1 MDKETLFKEIQQQ
14 EVMLWAGSG
23 LSHYAGY
30 PLGRGVVARLY
41 GALSTSQRQQMVEE
55 FAPQSPLDVPLPKFA
70 ELFLTLQNE
79 NRYLLNRVMLEIF
92 KAAPTS
98 TVVHQKLASVS
109 FIEHIITTNYESLFE
124 QTFHPL
130 NVVYDSQMLPLG
142 NRRHPTLYKVH
153 GHIEDPNSMI
163 VAERDYQRFFEKAD
177 QLLWRHLESLM
188 ATRTLLFI
196 GYAVEDPNVLDV
208 FLRVRESLGP
218 NMRPAYVVAPSITPA
233 RLTALQ
239 RKGIYYI
246 EATAE
251 QFVDEL
257 LADIKKNSFSALKKG
272 LISPE
277 TTGRHLTKLGLTY
290 DFRTTENGTE
300 CLTLKRK
307 DGGTTGRLKFKLPSE
322 AEFMHSLAN
331 LGGGESVAAIEVTAD
346 QLKDLSLQVEGF
358 ELPIPDEA
366 GSLWFARRPVWQKRV
381 TLRFSGGLELPNV
394 TVKIY
399 PMKNQ
404 AIQIVGV
411 DKLSRVIIAFIPPP
425 EGVYNFSYDL
435 SYSKRRPG
443 FESVG
448 TGLAIARTMCTIGG
462 GEAVEVLENYEVIG
476 SFPRQ
481 PSSVLAEMGQN
492 LQLIMQALARI
503 ERGFGLKF
511 QHFSLEDQNLDEI
524 YQLDELLS
532 QEAREYT
539 WTGSLQA
546 QLDEQNEVVKHIIS
560 HQGEGY
566 ELVSTQEA
574 VPETFH
580 ILGWELQ
587 LHYLELI
594 RTSEPLTVA
603 KGNGLFEITSRN
615 QLITR
620 QLLEVKQATILTQSV
635 PAAPVPSNPGELLEE
650 LLPNE

>member
-14 EVMLWAGSG
+14 EVVVWAGSG
-23 LSHYAGY
+23 LSYYAGY

-41 GALSTSQRQQMVEE
+41 DALSTSQRQQMVEE
-55 FAPQSPLDVPLPKFA
+55 FAPQAPLDVPLPKFA
-70 ELFLTLQNE
+70 ELFLTLQND

-98 TVVHQKLASVS
+98 TIVHQKLASIS
-109 FIEHIITTNYESLFE
+109 FIEHIITTNYETLFE

-130 NVVYDSQMLPLG
+130 NVVHDSRMLPLS
-142 NRRHPTLYKVH
+142 NRRYPTLYKVH
-153 GHIEDPNSMI
+153 GHIDDPNSLI

-208 FLRVRESLGP
+208 FLRVRESLGL

-233 RLTALQ
+233 RLAALQ

-277 TTGRHLTKLGLTY
+277 MTGRHLTKLGLTY
-290 DFRTTENGTE
+290 DFRTTEDGTE

-307 DGGTTGRLKFKLPSE
+307 EGETTGRLRLKLPSQ
-322 AEFMHSLAN
+322 ADFMQGLASLS
-331 LGGGESVAAIEVTAD
+331 GGESVAAIEVTAD
-346 QLKDLSLQVEGF
+346 QLKDFSLQVEGF
-358 ELPIPDEA
+358 ELPMPDEA
-366 GSLWFARRPVWQKRV
+366 GSLWFARTPRYQKRV

-399 PMKNQ
+399 PMKDQ

-411 DKLSRVIIAFIPPP
+411 DKLSRIIIAFTPPP
-425 EGVYNFSYDL
+425 EGVYNFSYNL

-443 FESVG
+443 FASVG
-448 TGLAIARTMCTIGG
+448 AGMAIARTMGTIGG

-481 PSSVLAEMGQN
+481 PSSPLAEMGQN
-492 LQLIMQALARI
+492 LDLIMQALARI
-503 ERGFGLKF
+503 ERGFGFKF
-511 QHFSLEDQNLDEI
+511 QHFSLEDQNLDDI

-532 QEAREYT
+532 QETREYT

-546 QLDEQNEVVKHIIS
+546 PLDEQNEFIKQLINQ
-560 HQGEGY
+560 QGEGY

-574 VPETFH
+574 APETFH

-587 LHYLELI
+587 LHYVELI
-594 RTSEPLTVA
+594 RTSEPVIVA
-603 KGNGLFEITSRN
+603 KSDGMFEMTSRN

-620 QLLEVKQATILTQSV
+620 QLLEVKEAIILTQ
-635 PAAPVPSNPGELLEE
+635 PALITPAPLTPSEIIEE